1 MFVAKNFYI
10 GTGYGKDLFEIASF
24 DKALLM
30 AGLSD
35 YNLVRVSSIVPPKA
49 EQQMSFDYPKGS
61 VLFTAYSKNTTTREE
76 LISSAVAVG
85 IPKNK
90 NEIGVIMEY
99 SCLGNKE
106 ESVSIAKKLVAE
118 ALLRRGINDFD
129 IIANGVD
136 AKGKKG
142 QYTTTFAAVALL

>member
-106 ESVSIAKKLVAE
+106 DSVSIARKLVAE

-136 AKGKKG
+136 AKGKNG
-142 QYTTTFAAVALL
+142 YYTTTFAAVALF